1 VNKVSPH
8 FKKGDKTKGENWRP
22 VTDIVFVSKLAE
34 AAVFDQVADHFSV
47 NKLWHPNHHGF
58 RPNHSTGTALSQ
70 LYDLW
75 IRNAETKELTAA
87 LLLDLSAAFDVVD
100 HEILLDKLKLY
111 NFSAET
117 ISWFKSY
124 LEDRRQTV
132 IIESKLSDPKD
143 VGNQGVPQG
152 SLLGPIL
159 FLVFYNDFPDVR
171 DDGSSIL
178 YADDDTDNVSDCD
191 PDILEQKIQN
201 EANRSTAW
209 VHDNK
214 LVCSGS
220 KTKLL
225 IVGTKDLRNSKLVPN
240 NKVIKINVAGH
251 EVTESESE
259 RLLGLTV
266 NNTMTWEHHLY
277 GNTEHRGLVS
287 KLSQRAG
294 LIRRL
299 SRVMPKDRLTIM
311 AEGIFF
317 SLLNYCLEVFSN
329 VWGLDTYDET
339 CRHSTAFRKEDNR
352 KLQVLVNKVLR
363 ALTGLDRDTPT
374 SILSSRSGQL
384 SVHQRTALFTV
395 MSVHKVLKNKE
406 PVYSHSRLKPVQE
419 QDQPARP
426 HPNCKRVECKLS
438 ISRGGFFYRGS
449 RLYNQLPVSLA
460 RTSSVPVFKKN
471 AKQWIRENIPLI
483 PP

>member
-1 VNKVSPH
+1 M
-8 FKKGDKTKGENWRP
+8 D
-22 VTDIVFVSKLAE
+22 
-34 AAVFDQVADHFSV
+34 
-47 NKLWHPNHHGF
+47 
-58 RPNHSTGTALSQ
+58 
-70 LYDLW
+70 
-75 IRNAETKELTAA
+75 
-87 LLLDLSAAFDVVD
+87 
-100 HEILLDKLKLY
+100 
-111 NFSAET
+111 ET
-117 ISWFKSY
+117 ITWFRSY
-124 LEDRRQTV
+124 LEDRSQIV
-132 IIESKLSDPKD
+132 IIESKLSDPKA

-159 FLVFYNDFPDVR
+159 FLIFYNDFPDVR
-171 DDGSSIL
+171 DDGSSVL
-178 YADDDTDNVSDCD
+178 YADDDTDNVSDKD
-191 PDILEQKIQN
+191 PEVLEQKIQH
-201 EANRSTAW
+201 EADRSTAW

-225 IVGTKDLRNSKLVPN
+225 IVGTKDLRNTKLP
-240 NKVIKINVAGH
+240 NKVIKIKVAGH

-277 GNTEHRGLVS
+277 GNKEHRGLVS

-299 SRVMPKDRLTIM
+299 SLVMPRDRLTIM

-329 VWGLDTYDET
+329 VWGLETYDET
-339 CRHSTAFRKEDNR
+339 SRHSTAFRKEDSL

-363 ALTGLDRDTPT
+363 ALTGLDRDTPS
-374 SILSSRSGQL
+374 SILSMRSGQL

-395 MSVHKVLKNKE
+395 MSVHKVMKNKE
-406 PVYSHSRLKPVQE
+406 PVYSYSRLKPIQE
-419 QDQPARP
+419 QDQFARP
-426 HPNCKRVECKLS
+426 QPNFKRVEYKLS
-438 ISRGGFFYRGS
+438 ISRGGFYYRGS
-449 RLYNQLPVSLA
+449 RLYNQLPLSIT
-460 RTSSVPVFKKN
+460 RSSSVPVFKRN
-471 AKQWIRENIPLI
+471 AKQWISENIPLL